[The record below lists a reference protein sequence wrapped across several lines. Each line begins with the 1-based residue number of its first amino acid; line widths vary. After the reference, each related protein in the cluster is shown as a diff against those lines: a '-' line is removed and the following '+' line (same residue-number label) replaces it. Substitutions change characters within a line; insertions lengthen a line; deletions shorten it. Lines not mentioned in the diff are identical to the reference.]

1 MYADI
6 SATEDA
12 DNATPKEQLME
23 DLRAVVTDAEALLHA
38 TASQSGEGVASARA
52 RIKESLYTA
61 KARLATAEAALVE
74 RTRQA
79 ARVTNEY
86 VHENPWKAVG
96 IGTCVGVNIGM
107 LIARR

>member
-12 DNATPKEQLME
+12 GDATPKEQLME

-38 TASQSGEGVASARA
+38 TANQTGEGVASARA
-52 RIKESLYTA
+52 RIKESLHSA
-61 KARLATAEAALVE
+61 KERLATAEAALVE
-74 RTRQA
+74 RTRHA
-79 ARVTNEY
+79 AKVTNEY

-96 IGTCVGVNIGM
+96 IGTCVGVIIGM